1 MVGANCGDAGGNR
14 QLQSI
19 VLALNEEDVAGRF
32 TSAMVVKIGFP
43 RGGCERDRVQQR
55 QRQYDN
61 KNIAWKSVTKQP
73 QTSTNNRYQDGL
85 AASQWISV
93 KCHFSFLMRCFWY
106 KIHMIFN
113 LI

>member
-43 RGGCERDRVQQR
+43 RGGCERDRVQHR

-73 QTSTNNRYQDGL
+73 
-85 AASQWISV
+85 
-93 KCHFSFLMRCFWY
+93 
-106 KIHMIFN
+106 
-113 LI
+113 

>member
-43 RGGCERDRVQQR
+43 RGGVSAIVHSRERA
-55 QRQYDN
+55 QYDN
-61 KNIAWKSVTKQP
+61 ENVGRKT
-73 QTSTNNRYQDGL
+73 D
-85 AASQWISV
+85 
-93 KCHFSFLMRCFWY
+93 
-106 KIHMIFN
+106 
-113 LI
+113 